1 MEKASKPRSRQCP
14 SLNLLNGPSRH
25 GSALRHAGSPLA
37 FCAYLCVLL
46 LLPALLG
53 SCQRDPLPGNDDPNN
68 PVPVPVDSVLTRI
81 RTHADGYPVKTLDL
95 FIYGTDGLRSLE
107 RQVTL
112 EEPQDTLLL
121 PTLPGEKILVG
132 IANSKRR
139 FNRKALERFDAMEKL
154 MFNFADDDPKCPVL
168 GGFCTTKDHD
178 GEIVLEPLLC
188 RIVLEKV
195 CNTMDDYDLLEEPQ
209 VRLRDLPDAAEIL
222 RKDGF
227 RPTELISDGLWAAL
241 PCDVGYFPQEP
252 GIELWCYPNDTPE
265 DVLGV
270 PRPTLEF
277 QCIIRGQRCSFE
289 VPLPPLSRGCSKS
302 VEITIDGPGSFRYK
316 IR

>member
-1 MEKASKPRSRQCP
+1 MKNTSKPRSRQCP
-14 SLNLLNGPSRH
+14 SLNLLNGPFRH
-25 GSALRHAGSPLA
+25 GSPLRHAGSPLT
-37 FCAYLCVLL
+37 FCAYLCVLC

-53 SCQRDPLPGNDDPNN
+53 SCQRDPLPGNDEPDD

-81 RTHADGYPVKTLDL
+81 RMHADGYPVRTLDL
-95 FIYGTDGLRSLE
+95 FIYGADGLRSLE

-132 IANSKRR
+132 IANSQRR
-139 FNRKALERFDAMEKL
+139 FNSKALERYDAMEKL
-154 MFNFADDDPKCPVL
+154 MFNFADDDPKYPVL
-168 GGFCTTKDHD
+168 GGCCTTEDHD
-178 GEIVLEPLLC
+178 GEIILEPLLC

-222 RKDGF
+222 REDGF
-227 RPTELISDGLWAAL
+227 RPTELISDGLWAML
-241 PCDVGYFPQEP
+241 PYDVGYFPQEP

-277 QCIIRGQRCSFE
+277 QCLIRGQRCSFE
-289 VPLPPLSRGCSKS
+289 VPLPPLPRGCTKK